1 MSASPSY
8 TPPGYAQR
16 PFDLVV
22 YGATGFTGRLVAE
35 YLQQR
40 YGVAGAGASV
50 RWAMAGRSLAKLAQ
64 VRSAIGAPATLPLIA
79 ADATDLPAL
88 HAMAQQARAVI
99 TTVGP
104 YQQVGDTLLQACVDT
119 GTDYLDLCGEPAWMA
134 AKIAQHQGAA
144 QASGARIV
152 FSCGFDSVPF
162 DMGVRYLQ
170 HAAIQ
175 RYGQPLQHVH
185 GHVLLM
191 KGTFSG
197 GTAASLVATLEAV
210 AKDRSVAAVMANPFA
225 LTAVHPGFTGP
236 PQPDNPNAQHEA
248 HTNSW
253 SAPFVMATINTKN
266 VHRSNALLQHLYGT
280 GFVYEE
286 RQVYGEGTDTGQQGE
301 LLARGAARTFKLQ
314 NLALGFGPSRALL
327 RRFVLPKPGAGPSAV
342 ARERGR
348 YVLRF
353 TGQHTAAGGKTEWLS
368 ATLKGDRDPGYG
380 STSKIITEC
389 ALALVQDTPH
399 STTAGGVWTPA
410 SALGLALVPRLHE
423 RAGLAFAID
432 S

>member
-1 MSASPSY
+1 MSASQSHP
-8 TPPGYAQR
+8 PPGYPKR

-40 YGVAGAGASV
+40 YGADTSV
-50 RWAMAGRSLAKLAQ
+50 RWAMAGRNLAKLAQ
-64 VRSAIGAPATLPLIA
+64 VRDAIGAPATLPLIA

-88 HAMAQQARAVI
+88 CAMAAQTRGVI

-104 YQQVGDTLLQACVDT
+104 YQQVGDTLLQACVNT

-134 AKIAQHQGAA
+134 TKIAQHQAA
-144 QASGARIV
+144 ALASGARIV

-170 HAAIQ
+170 HAALQ
-175 RYGQPLQHVH
+175 RWGQPLRHVH
-185 GHVLLM
+185 GQVLLM

-197 GTAASLVATLEAV
+197 GTAASLMATLEAV
-210 AKDRSVAAVMANPFA
+210 AQDRSVAAVMANPFA
-225 LTAVHPGFTGP
+225 LTAASPGFTGP
-236 PQPDNPNAQHEA
+236 TQPDNLQAQHEP
-248 HTNSW
+248 HTDSW

-266 VHRSNALLQHLYGT
+266 VHRSNALLQHLYGK
-280 GFVYEE
+280 GFMYEE
-286 RQVYGEGTDTGQQGE
+286 RQVMGTGAQGE

-327 RRFVLPKPGAGPSAV
+327 RRFVLPKPGEGPSAT

-348 YVLRF
+348 YVLQF
-353 TGQHTAAGGKTEWLS
+353 SGQHQPAGGKAEWLS

-399 STTAGGVWTPA
+399 SATGGGVWTPA
-410 SALGLALVPRLHE
+410 SALGPGLVSRLQD
-423 RAGLAFAID
+423 RAGLTFAID
-432 S
+432 P

>member
-1 MSASPSY
+1 MSARQSHP
-8 TPPGYAQR
+8 PPGYAQR

-40 YGVAGAGASV
+40 YGADTSV
-50 RWAMAGRSLAKLAQ
+50 RWAMAGRNLAKLAQ
-64 VRSAIGAPATLPLIA
+64 VRDAIGAPATLPLVA
-79 ADATDLPAL
+79 ADAADLPAL
-88 HAMAQQARAVI
+88 RAMALQTRGVV

-104 YQQVGDTLLQACVDT
+104 YQQVGDTLLQACVNT

-134 AKIAQHQGAA
+134 AKITQHQAAA

-170 HAAIQ
+170 HAALQ
-175 RYGQPLQHVH
+175 RFGQPLQHVH

-210 AKDRSVAAVMANPFA
+210 AQDRSVAAVMANPFA

-286 RQVYGEGTDTGQQGE
+286 RQVYGESKGTGTGQQGE

-327 RRFVLPKPGAGPSAV
+327 RRFVLPKPGEGPSAA

-353 TGQHTAAGGKTEWLS
+353 SGQHKPAGGKAEWLS
-368 ATLKGDRDPGYG
+368 VTLKGDRDPGYG

-389 ALALVQDTPH
+389 ALALVQDTHH
-399 STTAGGVWTPA
+399 STTTGGVWTPA
-410 SALGLALVPRLHE
+410 SALGMGLVGRLQE
-423 RAGLAFAID
+423 RAGLAFELGA
-432 S
+432 

>member
-1 MSASPSY
+1 MSASTSHQSRPPS
-8 TPPGYAQR
+8 GYARR

-22 YGATGFTGRLVAE
+22 YGATGFTGCLVAE

-40 YGVAGAGASV
+40 YGADTGV
-50 RWAMAGRSLAKLAQ
+50 RWAMAGRNLAKLAQ
-64 VRSAIGAPATLPLIA
+64 VRDAIGAPATLPFIA
-79 ADATDLPAL
+79 ADAADLPAL
-88 HAMAQQARAVI
+88 RAMAQQARAVI

-134 AKIAQHQGAA
+134 AKISQHQAA
-144 QASGARIV
+144 ALASGARIV

-170 HAAIQ
+170 HAALQ
-175 RYGQPLQHVH
+175 RWGQPLQHVH

-197 GTAASLVATLEAV
+197 GTAASLMATLEAV
-210 AKDRSVAAVMANPFA
+210 ARDRSVAAVMANPFA
-225 LTAVHPGFTGP
+225 LTPGFTGP
-236 PQPDNPNAQHEA
+236 LQPDNPNAQYEA
-248 HTNSW
+248 DTDSW

-266 VHRSNALLQHLYGT
+266 VHRSNALLQHLYGKS
-280 GFVYEE
+280 FVYEE
-286 RQVYGEGTDTGQQGE
+286 RQVYGEGKGTGTGPQGE
-301 LLARGAARTFKLQ
+301 LQARGAARTFKLQ

-327 RRFVLPKPGAGPSAV
+327 RRFVLPKPGEGPSAA

-353 TGQHTAAGGKTEWLS
+353 SGQHKPAGGRAEWLS
-368 ATLKGDRDPGYG
+368 VTLKGDRDPGYG
-380 STSKIITEC
+380 STSKIIIEC
-389 ALALVQDTPH
+389 ALALVQDTLH
-399 STTAGGVWTPA
+399 STTPGGVWTPA
-410 SALGLALVPRLHE
+410 SALGMGLVGRLQE
-423 RAGLAFAID
+423 RAGLAFELGA
-432 S
+432 